1 MRKDMKRLIHRIFGY
16 GAAGVVCCLLAAC
29 SDLADE
35 SAVESAVESPELSDG
50 KHRVSLL
57 PEIRSYDAQAASEAP
72 RYLADGM
79 KLHGD
84 SFFTGEQIGFFS
96 KGGNMAGG
104 ESSDFKNLKLT
115 FNGRTF
121 DSDKLNSTAD
131 AQRMTRIFSYY
142 PYTEGMEDKENGA
155 DIYAKK
161 ANGKDHDE
169 PLRVIDFLTTNYS
182 GGGAQMA
189 TQNEFKHTF
198 CIVRVTLGK
207 GFENFDGTIYLQL
220 ERKVKAVY
228 TDMDTGDMP
237 YTLSGITCAAMH
249 LLYDDTAR
257 SEESRRLQT
266 FPNDQDTPKS
276 WDVIVPCRP
285 VEWYGG
291 EDLSW
296 CGVSVEAIV
305 LVPKDGGQEIKIPVD
320 NYNAFIYEK
329 NGLLHGIRGGY
340 IFTVCI
346 KKEGF
351 DATVFPVDVQ
361 EWNEGAITN
370 DIPVGITDEEA
381 YENFVVTYN
390 TFFNEVRSYS
400 QEEIKKNTAELIQWG
415 DSVNGVFT
423 VFFTNDIDLSKNMK
437 NLNIKNLVIPIDGRG
452 KTIKNGYMEQS
463 FCETMQ
469 TGGSLK
475 DLYFE
480 NLRVVDTVSA
490 ATGLL
495 VGTMKDGTIDGCR
508 VSGGWIEGKKVGA
521 AVGTMQSGN
530 VKNCRFG
537 GIMLGETNTE
547 HKSLVGIYQAG
558 SLDDS
563 NRNDMVVRT
572 NKE

>member
-29 SDLADE
+29 SDPVDE
-35 SAVESAVESPELSDG
+35 NAVESPELSDG
-50 KHRVSLL
+50 KHGVSLL
-57 PEIRSYDAQAASEAP
+57 PEILRSSYVPAS
-72 RYLADGM
+72 GM
-79 KLHGD
+79 QMHSSFRSGD
-84 SFFTGEQIGFFS
+84 TIGFFS

-104 ESSDFKNLKLT
+104 ESSDFNNLKLT

-121 DSDKLNSTAD
+121 DSDELNSTAD

-142 PYTEGMEDKENGA
+142 PYTEGMENPNTGA
-155 DIYAKK
+155 DIYAKNE
-161 ANGKDHDE
+161 NGDYDK

-189 TQNEFKHTF
+189 TQNTFKHTF

-207 GFENFDGTIYLQL
+207 GFDNFEGNIYLQL

-228 TDMDTGDMP
+228 TDMDTEDMP

-249 LLYDDTAR
+249 LLYDDAAI
-257 SEESRRLQT
+257 SEEGRRLQT

-305 LVPKDGGQEIKIPVD
+305 LVPTDGGEEIKIPVD
-320 NYNAFIYEK
+320 NFTAFIYTESSG
-329 NGLLHGIRGGY
+329 NQLHGIRGGY

-361 EWNEGAITN
+361 KWEEGAIKE
-370 DIPVGITDEEA
+370 DIPQGITSAGEYEE
-381 YENFVVTYN
+381 FVSTYN
-390 TFFNEVRSYS
+390 THFNEARSYS
-400 QEEIKKNTAELIQWG
+400 QDEIKTKTAELTEWG

-423 VFFTNDIDLSKNMK
+423 VFFTNDIDLSENTKDLHIN
-437 NLNIKNLVIPIDGRG
+437 NLVIPIDGRG
-452 KTIKNGYMEQS
+452 KTIKNGYMEHS
-463 FCETMQ
+463 FCEMMQ

-480 NLRVVDTVSA
+480 NLRVVDTLA
-490 ATGLL
+490 EATGLL
-495 VGTMKDGTIDGCR
+495 VGTMNEGTIDGCR

-521 AVGTMQSGN
+521 AVGTMQNGN

-537 GIMLGETNTE
+537 GIMLGEPDTE
-547 HKSLVGIYQAG
+547 RNSLVGIYEG
-558 SLDDS
+558 GNLDDS
-563 NRNDMVVRT
+563 NRNDMVCAD
-572 NKE
+572 K

>member
-1 MRKDMKRLIHRIFGY
+1 MKRLIHRIFGY

-29 SDLADE
+29 SDPVDE
-35 SAVESAVESPELSDG
+35 NAVESPELSDG
-50 KHRVSLL
+50 KHGVSLL
-57 PEIRSYDAQAASEAP
+57 PEILRSSYVPAS
-72 RYLADGM
+72 GM
-79 KLHGD
+79 QMHSSFRSGD
-84 SFFTGEQIGFFS
+84 TIGFFS

-104 ESSDFKNLKLT
+104 ESSDFNNLKLT

-121 DSDKLNSTAD
+121 DSDELNSTAD

-142 PYTEGMEDKENGA
+142 PYTEGMEDPNTGA
-155 DIYAKK
+155 DIYAKNE
-161 ANGKDHDE
+161 NGDYDK

-189 TQNEFKHTF
+189 TQNTFKHTF

-207 GFENFDGTIYLQL
+207 GFDNFEGNIYLQL

-228 TDMDTGDMP
+228 TDMDTEDMP

-249 LLYDDTAR
+249 LLYDDAAI
-257 SEESRRLQT
+257 SEEGRRLQT

-285 VEWYGG
+285 VEWYDA

-296 CGVSVEAIV
+296 CGVSVDAIV
-305 LVPKDGGQEIKIPVD
+305 LVPTDGGEEIKIPVD
-320 NYNAFIYEK
+320 NFTAFIYTESSG
-329 NGLLHGIRGGY
+329 NQLHGIRGGY

-361 EWNEGAITN
+361 KWEEGAIKE
-370 DIPVGITDEEA
+370 DIPQGITSAGEYEE
-381 YENFVVTYN
+381 FVSTYN
-390 TFFNEVRSYS
+390 THFNDARSYS
-400 QEEIKKNTAELIQWG
+400 QDEIKTKTAELTKWG

-423 VFFTNDIDLSKNMK
+423 VFFTNDIDLSENTKDLHIN
-437 NLNIKNLVIPIDGRG
+437 NLVIPIDGRG
-452 KTIKNGYMEQS
+452 KTIKNGYMEHS
-463 FCETMQ
+463 FCEMMQ

-495 VGTMKDGTIDGCR
+495 VGTMNEGIIDGCR

-521 AVGTMQSGN
+521 AVGTMENGN

-537 GIMLGETNTE
+537 GIMLGEPDTE
-547 HKSLVGIYQAG
+547 HKSLVGIFEKG
-558 SLDDS
+558 SIEES

-572 NKE
+572 NNE

>member
-29 SDLADE
+29 SDPVDE
-35 SAVESAVESPELSDG
+35 NAVESPELSDG
-50 KHRVSLL
+50 KHGVSLL
-57 PEIRSYDAQAASEAP
+57 PEILRSSYVPAS
-72 RYLADGM
+72 GM
-79 KLHGD
+79 QMHSSFRSGD
-84 SFFTGEQIGFFS
+84 TIGFFS

-104 ESSDFKNLKLT
+104 ESSDFNNLKLT

-121 DSDKLNSTAD
+121 DSDELNSTAD

-142 PYTEGMEDKENGA
+142 PYTEGMENPNTGA
-155 DIYAKK
+155 DIYAKNE
-161 ANGKDHDE
+161 NGDYDK

-189 TQNEFKHTF
+189 TQNTFKHTF

-207 GFENFDGTIYLQL
+207 GFDNFEGNIYLQL

-228 TDMDTGDMP
+228 TDMDTEDMP

-249 LLYDDTAR
+249 LLYDDAAI
-257 SEESRRLQT
+257 SEEGRRLQT

-285 VEWYGG
+285 VEWYDG
-291 EDLSW
+291 ETLSW

-305 LVPKDGGQEIKIPVD
+305 LVPKVGGQEIKIPVD
-320 NYNAFIYEK
+320 NYTAFIYTESSG
-329 NGLLHGIRGGY
+329 NQLHGIRGGY

-361 EWNEGAITN
+361 KWEEGAIKE
-370 DIPVGITDEEA
+370 DIPQGITNAGDYEE
-381 YENFVVTYN
+381 FVSTYN
-390 TFFNEVRSYS
+390 DLFKDAIAYS
-400 QEEIKKNTAELIQWG
+400 EDDIKRNVAKLTEWG

-423 VFFTNDIDLSKNMK
+423 VFFTNDIDLSENTKDLHIN
-437 NLNIKNLVIPIDGRG
+437 NLVIPIDGRG
-452 KTIKNGYMEQS
+452 KTIKNGYMEHS

-469 TGGSLK
+469 AGGSLK

-480 NLRVVDTVSA
+480 NLRVVDTVSE

-495 VGTMKDGTIDGCR
+495 VGTMNEGTIDGCR

-521 AVGTMQSGN
+521 AVGTMKNGN

-537 GIMLGETNTE
+537 GIMLGEPDTD
-547 HKSLVGIYQAG
+547 HKSLVGIYENG
-558 SLDDS
+558 NLDDS
-563 NRNDMVVRT
+563 NRNNMVVRT

>member
-29 SDLADE
+29 SDPVDE
-35 SAVESAVESPELSDG
+35 NAVESPELSDG
-50 KHRVSLL
+50 KHGVSLL
-57 PEIRSYDAQAASEAP
+57 PEILRSSYVPAS
-72 RYLADGM
+72 GM
-79 KLHGD
+79 QMHSSFRSGD
-84 SFFTGEQIGFFS
+84 TIGFFS

-104 ESSDFKNLKLT
+104 ESSDFNNLKLT

-121 DSDKLNSTAD
+121 DSDELNSTAD

-142 PYTEGMEDKENGA
+142 PYTEGMEDPNTGA
-155 DIYAKK
+155 DIYAKNE
-161 ANGKDHDE
+161 NGDYDK

-189 TQNEFKHTF
+189 TQNTFKHTF

-207 GFENFDGTIYLQL
+207 GFESFEGKIYLQL

-228 TDMDTGDMP
+228 TDMDTEDMP

-249 LLYDDTAR
+249 LLYDDTAI
-257 SEESRRLQT
+257 SEEDRRLQT
-266 FPNDQDTPKS
+266 FDNGQTGDLKS

-305 LVPKDGGQEIKIPVD
+305 LVPNGGGQEIKIPVD
-320 NYNAFIYEK
+320 NFTAFIYTESSG
-329 NGLLHGIRGGY
+329 NQLHGIRGGY

-351 DATVFPVDVQ
+351 DQ
-361 EWNEGAITN
+361 REEGAIKE
-370 DIPVGITDEEA
+370 DIPQGITSAGEYEE
-381 YENFVVTYN
+381 FVSTYN
-390 TFFNEVRSYS
+390 THFNDARSYS
-400 QEEIKKNTAELIQWG
+400 QDEIKTKTAELTKWG

-423 VFFTNDIDLSKNMK
+423 VFFTNDIDLSENTKDLHIN
-437 NLNIKNLVIPIDGRG
+437 NLVIPIDGRG
-452 KTIKNGYMEQS
+452 KTIKNGYMEHS

-495 VGTMKDGTIDGCR
+495 VGTMNEGTIDGCR

-521 AVGTMQSGN
+521 AVGTMENGN

-537 GIMLGETNTE
+537 GIMLGEPDTVHN
-547 HKSLVGIYQAG
+547 SLVGDYKAG
-558 SLDDS
+558 SIDNN
-563 NRNDMVVRT
+563 NRNYMVVRT

>member
-29 SDLADE
+29 SDPVDE
-35 SAVESAVESPELSDG
+35 NAVESPELSDG
-50 KHRVSLL
+50 KHGVSLL
-57 PEIRSYDAQAASEAP
+57 PEILRSSYVPAS
-72 RYLADGM
+72 GM
-79 KLHGD
+79 QMHSSFRSGD
-84 SFFTGEQIGFFS
+84 TIGFFS

-104 ESSDFKNLKLT
+104 ESSDFNNLKLT

-121 DSDKLNSTAD
+121 DSDELNSTAD

-142 PYTEGMEDKENGA
+142 PYTEGMEDPNTGA
-155 DIYAKK
+155 DIYAKNE
-161 ANGKDHDE
+161 NGDYDK

-189 TQNEFKHTF
+189 TQNTFKHTF

-207 GFENFDGTIYLQL
+207 GFDNFEGNIYLQL

-228 TDMDTGDMP
+228 TDMDTEDMP

-249 LLYDDTAR
+249 LLYDDAAI
-257 SEESRRLQT
+257 SEEGRRLQT

-285 VEWYGG
+285 VEWYDA

-296 CGVSVEAIV
+296 CGVSVDAIV
-305 LVPKDGGQEIKIPVD
+305 LVPTDGGEEIKIPVD
-320 NYNAFIYEK
+320 NFTAFIYTESSG
-329 NGLLHGIRGGY
+329 NQLHGIRGGY

-361 EWNEGAITN
+361 KWEEGAIKE
-370 DIPVGITDEEA
+370 DIPQGITSAGEYEE
-381 YENFVVTYN
+381 FVSTYN
-390 TFFNEVRSYS
+390 THFNDARSYS
-400 QEEIKKNTAELIQWG
+400 QDEIKTKTAELTKWG

-423 VFFTNDIDLSKNMK
+423 VFFTNDIDLSENTKDLHIN
-437 NLNIKNLVIPIDGRG
+437 NLVIPIDGRG
-452 KTIKNGYMEQS
+452 KTIKNGYMEHS
-463 FCETMQ
+463 FCEMMQ

-495 VGTMKDGTIDGCR
+495 VGTMNEGIIDGCR

-521 AVGTMQSGN
+521 AVGTMENGN

-537 GIMLGETNTE
+537 GIMLGEPDTE
-547 HKSLVGIYQAG
+547 HKSLVGIFEKG
-558 SLDDS
+558 SIEES

-572 NKE
+572 NNE

>member
-29 SDLADE
+29 SDPVDE
-35 SAVESAVESPELSDG
+35 NAVESPELSDG
-50 KHRVSLL
+50 KHGVSLL
-57 PEIRSYDAQAASEAP
+57 PEILRSSYVPAS
-72 RYLADGM
+72 GM
-79 KLHGD
+79 QMHSSFRSGD
-84 SFFTGEQIGFFS
+84 TIGFFS

-104 ESSDFKNLKLT
+104 ESSDFNNLKLT

-121 DSDKLNSTAD
+121 DSDELNSTAD

-142 PYTEGMEDKENGA
+142 PYTEGMEDPNTGA
-155 DIYAKK
+155 DIYAKNE
-161 ANGKDHDE
+161 NGDYDK

-189 TQNEFKHTF
+189 TQNTFKHTF

-207 GFENFDGTIYLQL
+207 GFDNFEGNIYLQL

-228 TDMDTGDMP
+228 TDMDTEDMP

-249 LLYDDTAR
+249 LLYDDAAI
-257 SEESRRLQT
+257 SEEGRRLQT

-285 VEWYGG
+285 VEWYDA

-305 LVPKDGGQEIKIPVD
+305 LVPTDGGEEIKIPVD
-320 NYNAFIYEK
+320 NFTAFIYTESSG
-329 NGLLHGIRGGY
+329 NQLHGIRGGY

-361 EWNEGAITN
+361 KWEEGAIKE
-370 DIPVGITDEEA
+370 DIPQGITSAGEYEE
-381 YENFVVTYN
+381 FVSTYN
-390 TFFNEVRSYS
+390 THFNDARSYS
-400 QEEIKKNTAELIQWG
+400 QDEIKTKTAELTKWG

-423 VFFTNDIDLSKNMK
+423 VFFTNDIDLSENTKDLHIN
-437 NLNIKNLVIPIDGRG
+437 NLVIPIDGRG
-452 KTIKNGYMEQS
+452 KTIKNGYMEHS
-463 FCETMQ
+463 FCEMMQ

-480 NLRVVDTVSA
+480 NLRVVDTVSE

-495 VGTMKDGTIDGCR
+495 VGTMNEGTIDGCR
-508 VSGGWIEGKKVGA
+508 VSGGWIEGRKVGA
-521 AVGTMQSGN
+521 AVGTMKNGN

-537 GIMLGETNTE
+537 GIMLGEPDTE
-547 HKSLVGIYQAG
+547 HKSLVGIFEKG
-558 SLDDS
+558 SIEES

-572 NKE
+572 NNE

>member
-29 SDLADE
+29 SDPVDE
-35 SAVESAVESPELSDG
+35 NAVESPELSDG
-50 KHRVSLL
+50 KHGVSLL
-57 PEIRSYDAQAASEAP
+57 PEILRSSYVPAS
-72 RYLADGM
+72 GM
-79 KLHGD
+79 QMHSSFRSGD
-84 SFFTGEQIGFFS
+84 TIGFFS

-104 ESSDFKNLKLT
+104 ESSDFNNLKLT

-121 DSDKLNSTAD
+121 DSDELNSTAD

-142 PYTEGMEDKENGA
+142 PYTEGMEDPNTGA
-155 DIYAKK
+155 DIYAKNE
-161 ANGKDHDE
+161 NGDYDK

-189 TQNEFKHTF
+189 TQNTFKHTF

-207 GFENFDGTIYLQL
+207 GFESFEGKIYLQL

-228 TDMDTGDMP
+228 TDMDTEDMP

-249 LLYDDTAR
+249 LLYDDAAI
-257 SEESRRLQT
+257 SEEGRRLQT

-305 LVPKDGGQEIKIPVD
+305 LVPTDGGEEIKIPVD
-320 NYNAFIYEK
+320 NFTAFIYTESSG
-329 NGLLHGIRGGY
+329 NQLHGIRGGY

-361 EWNEGAITN
+361 KWEEGAIKE
-370 DIPVGITDEEA
+370 DIPQGITSAGEYEE
-381 YENFVVTYN
+381 FVSTYN
-390 TFFNEVRSYS
+390 THFNDARSYS
-400 QEEIKKNTAELIQWG
+400 QDEIKTKTAELTKWG

-423 VFFTNDIDLSKNMK
+423 VFFTNDIDLSENTKDLHIN
-437 NLNIKNLVIPIDGRG
+437 NLVIPIDGRG
-452 KTIKNGYMEQS
+452 KTIKNGYMEHS
-463 FCETMQ
+463 FCEMMQ

-495 VGTMKDGTIDGCR
+495 VGTMNEGTIDGCR
-508 VSGGWIEGKKVGA
+508 VSGGWIEGRKVGA
-521 AVGTMQSGN
+521 AVGTMKNGN

-537 GIMLGETNTE
+537 GIMLGEPDTE
-547 HKSLVGIYQAG
+547 HKSLVGIFENG
-558 SLDDS
+558 SIEES

-572 NKE
+572 NNE

>member
-29 SDLADE
+29 SDPVDE
-35 SAVESAVESPELSDG
+35 NAVESPELSDG
-50 KHRVSLL
+50 KHGVSLL
-57 PEIRSYDAQAASEAP
+57 PEILRSSYVPAS
-72 RYLADGM
+72 GM
-79 KLHGD
+79 QMHSSFRSGD
-84 SFFTGEQIGFFS
+84 TIGFFS

-104 ESSDFKNLKLT
+104 ESSDFNNLKLT

-121 DSDKLNSTAD
+121 DSDELNSTAD

-142 PYTEGMEDKENGA
+142 PYTEGMEDPNTGA
-155 DIYAKK
+155 DIYAKNE
-161 ANGKDHDE
+161 NGDYDK

-189 TQNEFKHTF
+189 TQNTFKHTF

-207 GFENFDGTIYLQL
+207 GFESFEGKIYLQL

-228 TDMDTGDMP
+228 TDMDTEDMP

-249 LLYDDTAR
+249 LLYDDAAI
-257 SEESRRLQT
+257 SEEGRRLQT

-285 VEWYGG
+285 VEWYDA

-305 LVPKDGGQEIKIPVD
+305 LVPTDGGEEIKIPVD
-320 NYNAFIYEK
+320 NFTAFIYTESSG
-329 NGLLHGIRGGY
+329 NQLHGIRGGY

-361 EWNEGAITN
+361 KWEEGAIKE
-370 DIPVGITDEEA
+370 DIPQGITSAGEYEE
-381 YENFVVTYN
+381 FVSTYN
-390 TFFNEVRSYS
+390 THFNDARSYS
-400 QEEIKKNTAELIQWG
+400 QDEIKTKTAELTKWG

-423 VFFTNDIDLSKNMK
+423 VFFTNDIDLSENTKDLHIN
-437 NLNIKNLVIPIDGRG
+437 NLVIPIDGRG
-452 KTIKNGYMEQS
+452 KTIKNGYMEHS
-463 FCETMQ
+463 FCEMMQ

-495 VGTMKDGTIDGCR
+495 VGTMNEGTIDGCR
-508 VSGGWIEGKKVGA
+508 VSGGWIEGRKVGA
-521 AVGTMQSGN
+521 AVGTMKNGN

-537 GIMLGETNTE
+537 GIMLGEPDTE
-547 HKSLVGIYQAG
+547 HKSLVGIFENG
-558 SLDDS
+558 SIEES

-572 NKE
+572 NNE

>member
-29 SDLADE
+29 SDPVDE
-35 SAVESAVESPELSDG
+35 STVESPELSDG
-50 KHRVSLL
+50 KHGVSLDMQMH
-57 PEIRSYDAQAASEAP
+57 SSF
-72 RYLADGM
+72 
-79 KLHGD
+79 HSGD
-84 SFFTGEQIGFFS
+84 MIGFFS

-155 DIYAKK
+155 DIYAKT
-161 ANGKDHDE
+161 ADGNHE
-169 PLRVIDFLTTNYS
+169 IPLRVIDFLTTNYS

-189 TQNEFKHTF
+189 TQNTFKHTF

-207 GFENFDGTIYLQL
+207 GFESFEGDIYLQL

-228 TDMDTGDMP
+228 TDMDTEDMP

-249 LLYDDTAR
+249 LLYDDTAI
-257 SEESRRLQT
+257 SEKDRRLQT
-266 FPNDQDTPKS
+266 FCNNETSDSLKS

-285 VEWYGG
+285 VEWYDAK
-291 EDLSW
+291 DLSW

-305 LVPKDGGQEIKIPVD
+305 LVPNGEGQEIKIPVD
-320 NYNAFIYEK
+320 NFTAFIYTESSG
-329 NGLLHGIRGGY
+329 NQLHGIRGGY

-361 EWNEGAITN
+361 KWEEGAIKE
-370 DIPVGITDEEA
+370 DIPQGITSAGEYEE
-381 YENFVVTYN
+381 FVSTYN
-390 TFFNEVRSYS
+390 THFNEARSYS
-400 QEEIKKNTAELIQWG
+400 QDEIKTKTAELTEWG

-423 VFFTNDIDLSKNMK
+423 VFFTNDIDLSENTKDLHIN
-437 NLNIKNLVIPIDGRG
+437 NLVIPIDGRG
-452 KTIKNGYMEQS
+452 KTIKNGYMEHS
-463 FCETMQ
+463 FCEMMQ

-480 NLRVVDTVSA
+480 NLRVVDTLA
-490 ATGLL
+490 EATGLL
-495 VGTMKDGTIDGCR
+495 VGTMNEGTIDGCR

-521 AVGTMQSGN
+521 AVGTMQNGN

-537 GIMLGETNTE
+537 GIMLGEPDTE
-547 HKSLVGIYQAG
+547 HKSLVGIYENG
-558 SLDDS
+558 NLDDS
-563 NRNDMVVRT
+563 NRNDMVCAD
-572 NKE
+572 K

>member
-29 SDLADE
+29 SDPVDE
-35 SAVESAVESPELSDG
+35 NAVESPELSDG

-57 PEIRSYDAQAASEAP
+57 PEIRSSEQAASVGEHH
-72 RYLADGM
+72 LAAGM
-79 KLHGD
+79 MLHGG
-84 SFFTGEQIGFFS
+84 SFSPGEEIGFFS
-96 KGGNMAGG
+96 KGGNMVDG
-104 ESSDFKNLKLT
+104 ESTDFNNLKLM

-121 DSDKLNSTAD
+121 DSEELNSTAD
-131 AQRMTRIFSYY
+131 AQRMTRIFSYC
-142 PYTEGMEDKENGA
+142 PYTEGMGDPNTGA

-161 ANGKDHDE
+161 ENGDYDE

-189 TQNEFKHTF
+189 TQNTFKHTF

-207 GFENFDGTIYLQL
+207 GFESFEGDIYLQL

-228 TDMDTGDMP
+228 IDMDTEDMP
-237 YTLSGITCAAMH
+237 YTQSGITCAAMH
-249 LLYDDTAR
+249 LLYEDTAI
-257 SEESRRLQT
+257 SEKDRRLQT
-266 FPNDQDTPKS
+266 FDNGQTGDLKS

-285 VEWYGG
+285 VEWYGW

-305 LVPKDGGQEIKIPVD
+305 LVPNGEGQEIKIPVD
-320 NYNAFIYEK
+320 NYTAFIYTEPSG
-329 NGLLHGIRGGY
+329 NQLHGIRGGY

-361 EWNEGAITN
+361 TWNEGAIKE
-370 DIPVGITDEEA
+370 DIPQGITDEGE
-381 YENFVVTYN
+381 YVEFVSKYN
-390 TFFNEVRSYS
+390 SLFNEEKEYS
-400 QEEIKKNTAELIQWG
+400 EDDIKRNVANLTEWG

-423 VFFTNDIDLSKNMK
+423 VFFTNDIDLSKNTGDLHI
-437 NLNIKNLVIPIDGRG
+437 NNLVIPIDGRG
-452 KTIKNGYMEQS
+452 KTIKNGYMEHS

-469 TGGSLK
+469 AGGSLK

-480 NLRVVDTVSA
+480 NLRVVDTVSE

-495 VGTMKDGTIDGCR
+495 VGTMNEGTIDGCR

-521 AVGTMQSGN
+521 AVGTMKNGN

-537 GIMLGETNTE
+537 GIMLGEPDTD
-547 HKSLVGIYQAG
+547 HKSLVGIYENG
-558 SLDDS
+558 NLDDS
-563 NRNDMVVRT
+563 NRNNMVVRT